1 MKYTFCVIIVLKKCY
16 ICIDLLK
23 SLVRRHMLCAIKF
36 FNIVLQIR
44 LSLNTFDC
52 LIINTLKCKS
62 LIPNDLKNIKCTLVV
77 VLRCYGD

>member
-23 SLVRRHMLCAIKF
+23 SLVRRQMLCAIKIF
-36 FNIVLQIR
+36 SIVLQVQIR

-62 LIPNDLKNIKCTLVV
+62 LIPNDLKNI
-77 VLRCYGD
+77 